1 MAIKNLLSEKRLKP
15 VDISTA
21 KGEDFDQNAIV
32 LTANGMLA
40 QANPSQNSFGVIN
53 HPDLFKPLSGVQSGD
68 IPKGYA
74 YIDSATGKIM
84 EADAATG
91 AIQEHNALWGALP
104 TIKTNEA
111 ATANNALAIGN
122 NTTSIGNNTTA
133 ISTNTSAISTNAS
146 DISTNAADI
155 ASNAGEILINKNS
168 IATNSG
174 NISTNASNISTNTG
188 NISTNTSDIAT
199 LDGFV
204 TTNKNDIS
212 SLGITVGNN
221 TTAISTNT
229 TNISTNTSDI
239 STNAS
244 GISTLSG
251 KVSNG
256 FTASGLANDGT
267 FVSFTTTNYLNAST
281 SLTSALDSL
290 DSNLFT
296 VEGGLQN
303 LTLQVGDLETSASN
317 LITSVGGI
325 VDTDGSWLGFSNTN
339 YINGSGDIAAAIKE
353 LDKELGNVD
362 KSEFHAIASGSYAT
376 NGLGVFE
383 ASADIKNGS
392 GSPTVNTVSYDEILV
407 MVDNCEIDT
416 QAVENGL
423 ANEIY
428 STATIYNYDSKDL
441 DITYKS
447 GQTKRFLDVIAWTN
461 GVNAGTTS
469 AGASDL
475 PDAITV
481 GAGQKVKIYIAKD
494 PYGITTAAC
503 VGYFLVES
511 I

>member
-32 LTANGMLA
+32 LTSNGMLA

-53 HPDLFKPLSGVQSGD
+53 HPDLFKPLSGVQAGD

-104 TIKTNEA
+104 TIKTNE
-111 ATANNALAIGN
+111 
-122 NTTSIGNNTTA
+122 
-133 ISTNTSAISTNAS
+133 SAISNNAS
-146 DISTNAADI
+146 A
-155 ASNAGEILINKNS
+155 
-168 IATNSG
+168 IATN
-174 NISTNASNISTNTG
+174 ITN
-188 NISTNTSDIAT
+188 
-199 LDGFV
+199 
-204 TTNKNDIS
+204 
-212 SLGITVGNN
+212 
-221 TTAISTNT
+221 
-229 TNISTNTSDI
+229 I

-244 GISTLSG
+244 GISTNTGNIATNTSNIATNASGISSNTSGLNTLEG

-267 FVSFTTTNYLNAST
+267 FISFTTTNYLNAST

-290 DSNLFT
+290 DGNLFT
-296 VEGGLQN
+296 VNGGLQN

-325 VDTDGSWLGFSNTN
+325 VDADGSWLGFSNTN
-339 YINGSGDIAAAIKE
+339 YINGSADVAAAIKL
-353 LDKELGNVD
+353 LDTELGNVD
-362 KSEFHAIASGSYAT
+362 KSEFHGIVSGSYST
-376 NGLGVFE
+376 GGLGVFE

-392 GSPTVNTVSYDEILV
+392 GSPTVNTISYDEILV

-441 DITYKS
+441 DITYKAT
-447 GQTKRFLDVIAWTN
+447 QTKRFLDVVAWTN
-461 GVNAGTTS
+461 GLNAGTTT

-494 PYGITTAAC
+494 PYGITTATC